1 MADVATRSASNSK
14 LDPST
19 AWTAVTDL
27 PLKGLSLAREAG
39 RLLAWDEGGQVS
51 IYGVDGELQATT
63 RMPETIIAG
72 AISDDGSLIAL
83 VGAGQR
89 LWLLDRALERTT
101 DRGTVPDPSCLAIDP
116 HGRYV
121 AVASKINITQIYN
134 RYGKHAGKFE
144 TRQPLAHLLFVPDRP
159 FLMGTAA
166 YGTIAGI
173 DLGVRGGKL
182 DPEVQWQENLTSN
195 VGRLA
200 CTGDGSMILAACYTH
215 GIQRYDLRGHND
227 GSYHLGGST
236 SHAVPDF
243 AGTLIAVTTLENELA
258 VLSAGG
264 AVRWRTELPRA
275 ANALAVDALGSY
287 LIYGLPTGEI
297 VRLDLR
303 GGIKSDVGM
312 GEPGTDERPA
322 AAPAVRAGG
331 GSVRRPD
338 WLEPVVPTV
347 EMAEFAVVAVV
358 DDPLRIGV
366 ISPQNKLQLYDAAG
380 HKLGQAPEIHGV
392 GRILRSSKGWIAAAT
407 DRNLVLCDL
416 VANTARR
423 IDLDLVEVTH
433 LAIDPDDFG
442 LAIVQERDR
451 IGRATPAGR
460 WIWKHELKSAVED
473 LAVGVGGECAISTDN
488 GRVTVYDAAGEPAGV
503 YASAPSEPLF
513 LLAAPDGSPDGTAW
527 LTLARRAQVAR
538 GHDRIGKVLW
548 ELPVP
553 WEAWSFQKLGAIALA
568 LAPDGRALAIDGSGR
583 VRGQS
588 RAAGTN
594 RDVFQV
600 GADGQVHRVT
610 AQGVHLI
617 CSDLKGQVRW
627 RAVTD
632 APIGPISAG
641 RGGVAVMLGRSLAWF
656 GVT

>member
-19 AWTAVTDL
+19 AWTVVTDL

-51 IYGVDGELQATT
+51 IYGVDGDLQATT
-63 RMPETIIAG
+63 RMSETIVAG

-89 LWLLDRALERTT
+89 LWLLDRSLERTT
-101 DRGTVPDPSCLAIDP
+101 DRGTVPDPSCLAVDP

-121 AVASKINITQIYN
+121 AVASKVNVTQIYN
-134 RYGKHAGKFE
+134 RYGKQAGKFE

-182 DPEVQWQENLTSN
+182 SPEVVWQENLTSN

-200 CTGDGSMILAACYTH
+200 CTGDASMILVACYTH

-264 AVRWRTELPRA
+264 AVRWRTGLPRA
-275 ANALAVDALGSY
+275 ANSLAVDALGSY

-303 GGIKSDVGM
+303 GGLKPEPSM

-322 AAPAVRAGG
+322 APAIRAGG

-338 WLEPVVPTV
+338 WLEPIVPTE

-358 DDPLRIGV
+358 DDPPRVGV
-366 ISPQNKLQLYDAAG
+366 ISPQNKLQLYDSSG
-380 HKLGQAPEIHGV
+380 HKLGQAPEIQGV

-416 VANTARR
+416 NANTARR
-423 IDLDLVEVTH
+423 VELDLVEVTH

-473 LAVGVGGECAISTDN
+473 LALGGAGECAISTDN
-488 GRVTVYDAAGEPAGV
+488 GRVTVYDAAGEPAGIYV
-503 YASAPSEPLF
+503 SAPSEPLF
-513 LLAAPDGSPDGTAW
+513 LLSAPDGAPEGVVW
-527 LTLARRAQVAR
+527 LSLARRAQVAR
-538 GHDRIGKVLW
+538 GHDRLGKVLW

-553 WEAWSFQKLGAIALA
+553 WEAWSFQRLGGIALA
-568 LAPDGRALAIDGSGR
+568 LAPDGRALAMDGSGR
-583 VRGQS
+583 VKGQS
-588 RAAGTN
+588 RAGGSN

-600 GADGQVHRVT
+600 GFDGQVYRVT
-610 AQGVHLI
+610 SQGVHLI
-617 CSDLKGQVRW
+617 CSDMKGQVRW

-632 APIGPISAG
+632 AHVGPISAG
-641 RGGVAVMLGRSLAWF
+641 KTGVAVMLGRSLAWF
-656 GVT
+656 GTS